1 MCVPPSGFI
10 EKCVTFARSYIDR
23 QIGNYASVMK
33 RYIVLLTALVI
44 SHFAMAQDFKPMEHN
59 GSVMT

>member
-23 QIGNYASVMK
+23 QIGICM
-33 RYIVLLTALVI
+33 IVVVIISLALIVAAWEKLKI
-44 SHFAMAQDFKPMEHN
+44 EILVSTWPL
-59 GSVMT
+59 VL